1 MYIRTSGLGSRLFGL
16 ALLGSLL
23 TGGCAHQ
30 SARPELEPRK
40 FSREIGLAGCE
51 VSVPL
56 SHDETLDFA
65 RRLGAPDLA
74 TSPEWAEAVAL
85 TGPGDHMRHVYC
97 PRNADNF
104 FGVFRGESILF
115 KFGSFIYD

>member
-1 MYIRTSGLGSRLFGL
+1 MTFRTSGLESRLFRL
-16 ALLGSLL
+16 ALFSSLL

-51 VSVPL
+51 VSVRL
-56 SHDETLDFA
+56 SRDGTLDFA

-74 TSPEWAEAVAL
+74 ASPEWTEAIAL
-85 TGPGDHMRHVYC
+85 TGPGDHVRHVYC
-97 PRNADNF
+97 PRNAANF
-104 FGVFRGESILF
+104 FGVFRGESTVF

>member
-1 MYIRTSGLGSRLFGL
+1 MNFRTSGLESRLFRL
-16 ALLGSLL
+16 ALFSSLL
-23 TGGCAHQ
+23 TSGCAHQ

-40 FSREIGLAGCE
+40 FSREVGLAGCE

-56 SHDETLDFA
+56 SRDETLDFA
-65 RRLGAPDLA
+65 RRLGSPDLA
-74 TSPEWAEAVAL
+74 ASPEWTEAIAL
-85 TGPGDHMRHVYC
+85 TGPGDHVRHVYC
-97 PRNADNF
+97 PKNTDNF

>member
-1 MYIRTSGLGSRLFGL
+1 MDFRTSGFELRLFRV
-16 ALLGSLL
+16 ALLMSLL
-23 TGGCAHQ
+23 ASGCAHQ
-30 SARPELEPRK
+30 SAKPELEPRK

-56 SHDETLDFA
+56 SRDETLDFA

-74 TSPEWAEAVAL
+74 ASPEWTEATAL
-85 TGPGDHMRHVYC
+85 TGPGDHVRQVYC
-97 PRNADNF
+97 PKNTNNF
-104 FGVFRGESILF
+104 FGVFRGKSILF